1 MERRYRLQKN
11 KAFQYV
17 YHRGRSAA
25 CRDLVM
31 LVAKGRGMKVG
42 FSVSKKVGNA
52 VTRNKV
58 KRRLRECFR
67 PYLGDV
73 KSGLYVVV
81 ARPSAAAASFSSL
94 QKDVRYLL
102 KKHGALPTQPK
113 MPRCAMKRALL
124 WGIQFYL
131 QRHQPYKGGRA
142 AAIRPLAASTRKPPS
157 SATGLSRV
165 RGWRHGA
172 SCAAIRS
179 PKAAMIPC
187 PKTPVPH

>member
-17 YHRGRSAA
+17 YHRGRSVA

-31 LVAKGRGMKVG
+31 LFAKGRGMKVG

-73 KSGLYVVV
+73 KNGLYVIV
-81 ARPSAAAASFSSL
+81 ARPSAAQASFSSL
-94 QKDVRYLL
+94 QRDVRYLL
-102 KKHGALPTQPK
+102 KKHGALPAPAT
-113 MPRCAMKRALL
+113 
-124 WGIQFYL
+124 
-131 QRHQPYKGGRA
+131 KGA
-142 AAIRPLAASTRKPPS
+142 DAP
-157 SATGLSRV
+157 
-165 RGWRHGA
+165 
-172 SCAAIRS
+172 
-179 PKAAMIPC
+179 
-187 PKTPVPH
+187 

>member
-67 PYLGDV
+67 E
-73 KSGLYVVV
+73 K
-81 ARPSAAAASFSSL
+81 RPVRRRRQALSRCCQLFLAAE
-94 QKDVRYLL
+94 
-102 KKHGALPTQPK
+102 GCALPAEKARCSSNTAEK
-113 MPRCAMKRALL
+113 PRCAMKRALL
-124 WGIQFYL
+124 WGIQFY
-131 QRHQPYKGGRA
+131 RSAISPYKGGPRCRYTPTCSQYA
-142 AAIRPLAASTRKPPS
+142 QTAIERYGAVKGARLAAW
-157 SATGLSRV
+157 RV
-165 RGWRHGA
+165 LRCNPFSKGGYD
-172 SCAAIRS
+172 
-179 PKAAMIPC
+179 
-187 PKTPVPH
+187 PVPEDPCTTLRKE